1 MGAPKT
7 TSGKWSVR
15 LNAFFLIVTIISI
28 LLVKVFRILSFDDR
42 WWDVTVPILA
52 LAIIIALFFGI
63 KAVKNKDLSVLVF
76 ISIFISICAILFIL
90 LHSLFI
96 ND

>member
-1 MGAPKT
+1 MDAT
-7 TSGKWSVR
+7 ISGKWSVR
-15 LNAFFLIVTIISI
+15 MNAFFVIVTILSI
-28 LLVKVFRILSFDDR
+28 LLVKVFKILSFDDH

-52 LAIIIALFFGI
+52 LATIIALFFGI
-63 KAVKNKDLSVLVF
+63 KAVKSKDRHVLV
-76 ISIFISICAILFIL
+76 IVSIIISICAILFVF